1 MAGCLKTEDFCAGN
15 VYISSRIEG
24 IMLDIKLIRENPE
37 IIKAN
42 IRKKGQDEKLHLVD
56 KLLEL
61 DEEWRKGKVHVDNL
75 RHERNKISEQIN
87 QAKKNK
93 DEHKAHEL
101 IKEAKDIPEKIRHV
115 EERAEKLDAEIKE
128 IMMKLPNIIS
138 KETPRGKD
146 GSENVEIKKGGK
158 IPKFKFTPKNHVE
171 ITEALGVANFDASAK
186 VSGSGFYYIK
196 KELAVLNQ
204 ALIRF
209 AIDFMREKGYEYIET
224 PLMLNEASI
233 FASMDKKAIEQS
245 VYKIEGEDLALIG
258 TAEQSLLAMHAGNV
272 IPEWE
277 LPKKYFSYSMCF
289 RKEVGAHGINEKGLW
304 RTHQFNKIEQF
315 IFCKP
320 EDSVKLYDELLK
332 NSVGILEALELPYRV
347 IEICTGDLADWKYR
361 SADLEVWRPTLNA
374 YGEVMSLS
382 NCTDYQ
388 ARKLDIKCIDK
399 QGNRRV
405 LHTLND
411 TALATSRI
419 MVTLIENN
427 QQADGSITIP
437 KALWEYTGFKKI
449 EKAKVAKKDK
459 KNDKESK
466 KGMIKKSVKKKTIK
480 KPSKKKK

>member
-1 MAGCLKTEDFCAGN
+1 
-15 VYISSRIEG
+15 
-24 IMLDIKLIRENPE
+24 MLDIKLIRENPE

-42 IRKKGQDEKLHLVD
+42 IKKKGQDEKLEMVD
-56 KLLEL
+56 KLIEL
-61 DEEWRKGKVHVDNL
+61 DEEWRKGKVSIDTL
-75 RHERNKISEQIN
+75 RHERNKISEEIN

-101 IKEAKDIPEKIRHV
+101 IKEAKDIPEKIRAV
-115 EERAEKLDAEIKE
+115 EERAEKLDIEIKE
-128 IMMKLPNIIS
+128 LLMKLPNIIS

-146 GSENVEIKKGGK
+146 SSENVEIKKGGK
-158 IPKFKFTPKNHVE
+158 IPKFSFAPKNHVE
-171 ITEALGVANFDASAK
+171 LTETLGVANFDASAK

-196 KELAVLNQ
+196 RELAVLNQ

-224 PLMLNEASI
+224 PLMLNEDSI

-272 IPEWE
+272 IPEWD

-320 EDSVKLYDELLK
+320 EDSPKLYDELLK

-427 QQADGSITIP
+427 QQKDGSIKVP
-437 KALWEYTGFKKI
+437 KALWKYTGFKVI
-449 EKAKVAKKDK
+449 EKVKEKKKEKSKEIKIKKVTK
-459 KNDKESK
+459 
-466 KGMIKKSVKKKTIK
+466 KKSVKATKKVTK
-480 KPSKKKK
+480 KAKKR